1 MAPIPRPVYPYRK
14 CKINRIPVPLPTAAE
29 ITTAIR
35 ILSQTLNSLHLEYGL
50 VSSAAI
56 FLHGTY
62 FSLPCLLP
70 STITVLIQPSAKLS
84 ALEINQ
90 LLCSPPY
97 DSSYVPTRKNGI
109 DAPKII
115 IKRTVGGRRGDLFVD
130 FEIVDHYVCWE
141 KRSQYDFR
149 RNGNAATMFSIGS
162 NPFKFQ
168 VPVLNPP
175 WLLKQTIQRW
185 NARSSEEQRERRNDE
200 IDIRTLVD
208 VLSYRKSGKITVSG
222 KEEVEQLRALIWGM
236 NGDDPHVLGSV
247 IDCPEIF
254 GPWWRVNWVLVVGAL
269 LASAVL
275 LFVCGWMTA
284 EGRLGNEERNL
295 FVCDKP
301 VLAVSP
307 IRDYDI
313 ESEEFRVQYE
323 ASLFSKQ
330 ESTL

>member
-14 CKINRIPVPLPTAAE
+14 YKLNRIPVPLPTAAE
-29 ITTAIR
+29 ITTAIH
-35 ILSQTLNSLHLEYGL
+35 ILSQTLHSLHLEYGL

-56 FLHGTY
+56 FLHGTF

-70 STITVLIQPSAKLS
+70 STIAVLIQPSTKLS

-109 DAPKII
+109 DVPKII
-115 IKRTVGGRRGDLFVD
+115 IKRTVGGRCVDLFVD

-149 RNGNAATMFSIGS
+149 RNGNGATMFNIGID
-162 NPFKFQ
+162 PFKFQ
-168 VPVLNPP
+168 VPVLNPQ
-175 WLLKQTIQRW
+175 WLLRQTIQRW
-185 NARSSEEQRERRNDE
+185 NARSSEERRQMRNDE

-222 KEEVEQLRALIWGM
+222 KEEVEQLRALTWGM
-236 NGDDPHVLGSV
+236 DGDGSDVLGSV
-247 IDCPEIF
+247 INCPELF
-254 GPWWRVNWVLVVGAL
+254 GPWWRVKWVLVVGAL

-275 LFVCGWMTA
+275 FSVCGWMTV
-284 EGRLGNEERNL
+284 EGRLANEERYL
-295 FVCDKP
+295 SVWDEP
-301 VLAVSP
+301 VRAVHP
-307 IRDYDI
+307 TRDYDI
-313 ESEEFRVQYE
+313 ESEDFWAWYE
-323 ASLFSKQ
+323 ASLFNNQ